1 MSPQYW
7 SLLNFVRTEYL
18 QNRLK
23 QYFNL
28 NEMWLVFYQRIEI
41 ALVDFD
47 KGPSLGRA
55 ISIRRC
61 RNVTSYVSSWLL
73 FYKPAPLACCLS
85 CLNSVAGLG
94 QFSATGDIIL
104 ANGVCQMSSTWHL
117 DVLADFSSHY
127 CISQSALNYIRNKRE
142 KQKVSKDKQ
151 LAMSNGS
158 IRAQHEVDVDYNNR
172 DVDALSR
179 WLGVVDARSSI
190 FIAACFFCSLMR
202 KRCFSRWTDRII
214 FTCNHLVECAW
225 PSIIALTR
233 CRGISWSGAL
243 NIFDDWHRSM
253 IWNGLTDQTSC
264 FDRKLCTDW
273 SYEASRFCSTETGG
287 CCSLSFVSSSSS
299 SSCERHDF

>member
-158 IRAQHEVDVDYNNR
+158 IRAQHEVDVDYINFSFFST
-172 DVDALSR
+172 VML
-179 WLGVVDARSSI
+179 VV
-190 FIAACFFCSLMR
+190 
-202 KRCFSRWTDRII
+202 
-214 FTCNHLVECAW
+214 AW